1 MTREEYVTGIREV
14 FAELDA
20 LKERNDNQRSAI
32 NNYRIQNDKFV
43 AENTMLQKQITEL
56 QSKLS
61 IAIAAES
68 AMEKKL
74 FNATMEL
81 EELRRLNLE
90 LQKQLNP
97 KDKNGRWVVSFYR
110 GEEKVFTEVV
120 FSAPTHEYLS
130 AREKQ
135 YNANRWV
142 IIYQS
147 PGITIPP
154 RGLC

>member
-1 MTREEYVTGIREV
+1 MTTAEAITATRALFDELDKLQELKDTYVTN
-14 FAELDA
+14 
-20 LKERNDNQRSAI
+20 ERS
-32 NNYRIQNDKFV
+32 
-43 AENTMLQKQITEL
+43 LHKQLTEL

-97 KDKNGRWVVSFYR
+97 KDKNGRWVVSFYH
-110 GEEKVFTEVV
+110 GAEKVFTETV

-147 PGITIPP
+147 PGITILPH
-154 RGLC
+154 GLC